1 MARPVFYQ
9 HYPRQMLSKP
19 RVVWLSVMEDQA
31 PQVICHYI
39 HKTSARMGVP
49 SFTTSTSGFCR
60 SWPQVIYMALG
71 SSSNT
76 QGRRQY

>member
-19 RVVWLSVMEDQA
+19 RVVWLSVMADQA

-39 HKTSARMGVP
+39 HKTSVRMGVP
-49 SFTTSTSGFCR
+49 SFTTSGFYCL
-60 SWPQVIYMALG
+60 WPWVIYMALG
-71 SSSNT
+71 LSSNT